1 MNTRKFLS
9 ICGVIGA
16 CTLSQLSPVYA
27 STATPN
33 TTAAHT
39 VNQSRLLPL
48 EGGSNFRDLGGY
60 QTTDH
65 KTVRSGMLFRSGA
78 MANLTAKDE
87 AYLNQY
93 NFKTVVDLRS
103 QEELDLFPNQWVKR
117 NSDINYVNYQY
128 SIKDIQSSLKNKE
141 VKSYGAGNF
150 YLSIADRLQPQLK
163 LYFAELLQGHTP
175 LVVNC
180 SAGQDRTGFASAML
194 LSALGVPRDVIIE
207 DYLLSTQYRNP
218 KNEMGSVNLKKAAKT
233 NDFAK
238 MMLHYTDNG
247 KVTEAKPLITQD
259 GTPYISIAFAQIE
272 EQYGTVENYLEQAIG
287 VDQQDI
293 AKLKSL
299 YLQ

>member
-27 STATPN
+27 STATTQ
-33 TTAAHT
+33 TTITQTTHQPR
-39 VNQSRLLPL
+39 VLSL

-60 QTTDH
+60 QTADN
-65 KTVRSGMLFRSGA
+65 KTVRNGMLFRSGA
-78 MANLTAKDE
+78 MVSLTAKDE
-87 AYLNQY
+87 AFLNQH

-103 QEELDLFPNQWVKR
+103 QEELDLFPNQWVKH

-128 SIKDIQSSLKNKE
+128 SIKDIQGSLKNKE

-163 LYFAELLQGHTP
+163 LYFAELLQENTP

-194 LSALGVPRDVIIE
+194 LSALGVPRDLIIE

-218 KNEMGSVNLKKAAKT
+218 KNEMGSVDLKQAAKT

-238 MMLHYTDNG
+238 MMLRYTDNG
-247 KVTEAKPLITQD
+247 KVTEAKPLITED
-259 GTPYISIAFAQIE
+259 GTPYIKIAFAQIE
-272 EQYGTVENYLEQAIG
+272 EQYGSVENYLERAIG
-287 VDQQDI
+287 VDQKDI
-293 AKLKSL
+293 TKLKTL
-299 YLQ
+299 YLH

>member
-1 MNTRKFLS
+1 MNTRKLLS
-9 ICGVIGA
+9 ICSVIGVL
-16 CTLSQLSPVYA
+16 TLTQFSPVYA
-27 STATPN
+27 NTATTN
-33 TTAAHT
+33 ATAQTTH
-39 VNQSRLLPL
+39 QSRLLPL

-65 KTVRSGMLFRSGA
+65 KIVRSGMLFRSGA

-87 AYLNQY
+87 AYLNQH

-103 QEELDLFPNQWVKR
+103 QEELDLFPNQWVKH

-128 SIKDIQSSLKNKE
+128 SIKDIQSSLKSKDVQN
-141 VKSYGAGNF
+141 YGAGNF

-163 LYFAELLQGHTP
+163 LYFAELLHKNTP

-218 KNEMGSVNLKKAAKT
+218 KNEMGSVDLKKAAKT

-247 KVTEAKPLITQD
+247 KATDAKPLITQD

-272 EQYGTVENYLEQAIG
+272 KQYGSVENYLERAIG
-287 VDQQDI
+287 VDQKDI
-293 AKLKSL
+293 AKLRSL